1 MLFQCIIQDHR
12 GFPPPRTF
20 SFPRGRAQVLSESEG
35 NILDDQTA
43 IDILSSSKRI
53 SDEISQKQK
62 VADATTQRIDRTRE
76 GYTPSLR

>member
-1 MLFQCIIQDHR
+1 MTH
-12 GFPPPRTF
+12 THA
-20 SFPRGRAQVLSESEG
+20 RAQVLSESEG

>member
-1 MLFQCIIQDHR
+1 M
-12 GFPPPRTF
+12 
-20 SFPRGRAQVLSESEG
+20 LSESEG